1 MVEKQFYGERLKS
14 ARMFRGLTLTEL
26 AKRTQISKQS
36 LSLYENDNNKLDHMK
51 VKILASE
58 LDFPYDYFFQK
69 DSYVVKTETTYF
81 RSLASATKKLTA
93 KQILE
98 LLKRNGVALYSHDI
112 EELLHLRQDT
122 LKVEEKVIP
131 ILQLR
136 KKQQKD
142 DN

>member
-1 MVEKQFYGERLKS
+1 MPY
-14 ARMFRGLTLTEL
+14 TLNES
-26 AKRTQISKQS
+26 I
-36 LSLYENDNNKLDHMK
+36 
-51 VKILASE
+51 
-58 LDFPYDYFFQK
+58 FQGAV
-69 DSYVVKTETTYF
+69 DLLIDQRV
-81 RSLASATKKLTA
+81 LTA